1 MEDRSR
7 RGSAAHR
14 SPFKSA
20 IVRFVGGAVLGIVAV
35 ILLGMVLGGLR
46 RGDPEPESR
55 VHDNAS
61 SK

>member
-1 MEDRSR
+1 MADRTR
-7 RGSAAHR
+7 QGSAAPR
-14 SPFKSA
+14 SPFKST

-46 RGDPEPESR
+46 RGDPERESR
-55 VHDNAS
+55 VHGNAT